1 MKRFDFL
8 ICYDISS
15 PKRLSKIAKI
25 LEKDAIRIQKS
36 VFLGASMTKEDIKLL
51 IEDISDYINPK
62 EDDVRIYKVDKN
74 LSKHLR
80 SGLDLSNPN
89 IL

>member
-15 PKRLSKIAKI
+15 PSRLQKIAKI
-25 LEKDAIRIQKS
+25 LEKEAIRIQKS
-36 VFLGASMTKEDIKLL
+36 VFFVAEMTKEEIKLL
-51 IEDISDYINPK
+51 IEKIADYINPK
-62 EDDVRIYKVDKN
+62 EDDVRIYKVDKHS
-74 LSKHLR
+74 SKHLR
-80 SGLDLSNPN
+80 SGVDLTNPN